1 MPYLVNDKGTK
12 ISKE

>member
-1 MPYLVNDKGTK
+1 MPHLVNDKGTK